1 MEDNPNGNINAEL
14 YLPFSGFKINVT
26 KMNAFS
32 DMFPGKELILE
43 KNFSNKLVREHSSM
57 KNNDNSS
64 FQLENYSLEIGKIFS
79 SEFPY
84 MWLKEVK
91 GKKPIDLYTNFMPSI

>member
-1 MEDNPNGNINAEL
+1 
-14 YLPFSGFKINVT
+14 
-26 KMNAFS
+26 
-32 DMFPGKELILE
+32 MFPGKELILE